1 MRRRQQSI
9 YMELVA
15 VSCAARVLG
24 QLLPALLA
32 AQSSA
37 SSLPLYSSW
46 TQVQPHEPARA
57 EPGEGR
63 EGQVVSCQSSARVN
77 GALALLEGIDQNEA
91 DSRSRLIVWNQI
103 LLYFFFF
110 SFPSSCKE
118 SERRGSKSWLSHLF
132 RLYLLA
138 VCTICKP
145 KSATK
150 CMC

>member
-91 DSRSRLIVWNQI
+91 DSQSQLIVWNQI
-103 LLYFFFF
+103 LLFFFF
-110 SFPSSCKE
+110 FFFPLLLQRVREEGQQIMAESS
-118 SERRGSKSWLSHLF
+118 L
-132 RLYLLA
+132 
-138 VCTICKP
+138 
-145 KSATK
+145 
-150 CMC
+150 